1 MGHEVIFDA
10 NVVVRNQ
17 AILDFK
23 KYWFYIVGIL
33 DLVKG
38 RRGRGKGGGG
48 NPWFAGTLEGPNIR
62 VKQSGLNHSVNAS
75 SH

>member
-1 MGHEVIFDA
+1 MVKILKFPLFLFLDKMGHEVIFDA

-38 RRGRGKGGGG
+38 CGVTHDSLV
-48 NPWFAGTLEGPNIR
+48 P
-62 VKQSGLNHSVNAS
+62 
-75 SH
+75 

>member
-33 DLVKG
+33 DLIKG
-38 RRGRGKGGGG
+38 CSGGWGGGVGGGG
-48 NPWFAGTLEGPNIR
+48 VTHDSLVP
-62 VKQSGLNHSVNAS
+62 
-75 SH
+75 

>member
-1 MGHEVIFDA
+1 MVKILKFPLFLFLDKMGHEVIFDS

-33 DLVKG
+33 DLIKEC
-38 RRGRGKGGGG
+38 GGGG
-48 NPWFAGTLEGPNIR
+48 GG
-62 VKQSGLNHSVNAS
+62 VG
-75 SH
+75 

>member
-38 RRGRGKGGGG
+38 CGGGGG
-48 NPWFAGTLEGPNIR
+48 NP
-62 VKQSGLNHSVNAS
+62 
-75 SH
+75 

>member
-1 MGHEVIFDA
+1 MVKILKFPLFLFLDKMSHEVIFDA

-23 KYWFYIVGIL
+23 KYWFYTVGIL

-38 RRGRGKGGGG
+38 CAGGGG
-48 NPWFAGTLEGPNIR
+48 GVT
-62 VKQSGLNHSVNAS
+62 HD
-75 SH
+75 

>member
-33 DLVKG
+33 DLIKG
-38 RRGRGKGGGG
+38 CRGAGGGG
-48 NPWFAGTLEGPNIR
+48 GEPMIHWYLR
-62 VKQSGLNHSVNAS
+62 RS
-75 SH
+75 

>member
-1 MGHEVIFDA
+1 MGHEVVFDA

-38 RRGRGKGGGG
+38 CGGGG
-48 NPWFAGTLEGPNIR
+48 GGPHDSL
-62 VKQSGLNHSVNAS
+62 VP
-75 SH
+75 

>member
-1 MGHEVIFDA
+1 MGHEVTFDA

-33 DLVKG
+33 DLIKG
-38 RRGRGKGGGG
+38 CRGEGEPMIHWYLRR
-48 NPWFAGTLEGPNIR
+48 
-62 VKQSGLNHSVNAS
+62 S
-75 SH
+75 

>member
-38 RRGRGKGGGG
+38 CGGGGGGGG
-48 NPWFAGTLEGPNIR
+48 NPP
-62 VKQSGLNHSVNAS
+62 QPM
-75 SH
+75 SHWYLRRS

>member
-17 AILDFK
+17 AILDVK

-33 DLVKG
+33 DLIKG
-38 RRGRGKGGGG
+38 CIGGWGVGWGGGC
-48 NPWFAGTLEGPNIR
+48 NP
-62 VKQSGLNHSVNAS
+62 
-75 SH
+75 

>member
-38 RRGRGKGGGG
+38 CGGGG
-48 NPWFAGTLEGPNIR
+48 GRG
-62 VKQSGLNHSVNAS
+62 GLNRGFSVRKKPMFI
-75 SH
+75 

>member
-1 MGHEVIFDA
+1 MVKILKFPLFLFMDKMGHEVIFDA

-38 RRGRGKGGGG
+38 WGGGGG
-48 NPWFAGTLEGPNIR
+48 NP
-62 VKQSGLNHSVNAS
+62 
-75 SH
+75 

>member
-38 RRGRGKGGGG
+38 CGGGGGG
-48 NPWFAGTLEGPNIR
+48 NPLFTGTLECPNNR
-62 VKQSGLNHSVNAS
+62 VKQSALNHSVNAS